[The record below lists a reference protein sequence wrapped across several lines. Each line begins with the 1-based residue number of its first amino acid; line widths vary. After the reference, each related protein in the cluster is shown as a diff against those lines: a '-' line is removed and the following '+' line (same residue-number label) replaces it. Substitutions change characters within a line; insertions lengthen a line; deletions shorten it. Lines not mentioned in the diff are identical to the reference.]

1 MFNFSVKYQE
11 ITEEEKI
18 IRPFSLSIKKL
29 LEPLPKIDTN
39 NFYEDNDNTLTSEKA
54 RDQLEKVITC
64 YSQTTGKYKKINAR
78 MLTYNFI

>member
-1 MFNFSVKYQE
+1 MFHFSVKYQE

-29 LEPLPKIDTN
+29 LEPLPNIDIN

-54 RDQLEKVITC
+54 RDQLEKVIIC
-64 YSQTTGKYKKINAR
+64 YSQTTGK
-78 MLTYNFI
+78 